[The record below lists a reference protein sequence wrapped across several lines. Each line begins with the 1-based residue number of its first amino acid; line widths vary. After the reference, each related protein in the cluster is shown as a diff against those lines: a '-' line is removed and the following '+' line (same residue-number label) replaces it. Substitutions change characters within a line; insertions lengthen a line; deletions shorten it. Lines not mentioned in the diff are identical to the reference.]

1 MLALLALSVLAW
13 FGWRQLAVRRHSLR
27 YRVSQ
32 GLKHGHFSVV
42 FQPIIDLEQNQVTG
56 CEVLARYQDPLG
68 QLSPLQFIPMLSK
81 LGLSSQFTCFIAQQ
95 ALSGLSTVP
104 GLSEQFYLSLNV
116 YPQDIASGQILQL
129 LQLPEVQ
136 QRKIKLVL
144 EITEQQELS
153 FNSSKQHLASLKAA
167 GLLLSI
173 DDFGTG
179 YSNLAGLRSLNADYL
194 KIDKSFIQ
202 DMEADSIKSTLIPKI
217 RDIARLLNYRIV
229 AEGIENLAQASLLR
243 SLGIELGQGWHF
255 ARAMPLTEFAD
266 YLRQFSCQQ
275 RRSS

>member
-1 MLALLALSVLAW
+1 
-13 FGWRQLAVRRHSLR
+13 
-27 YRVSQ
+27 
-32 GLKHGHFSVV
+32 
-42 FQPIIDLEQNQVTG
+42 
-56 CEVLARYQDPLG
+56 
-68 QLSPLQFIPMLSK
+68 MLSK

-255 ARAMPLTEFAD
+255 ARAMPLAEFAD